1 MITNLLTTAY
11 CACTICCGPKAD
23 GITASGAKPVQ
34 GVTVAASRSI
44 PFGTRIHIEGVG
56 WRTVQ
61 DRLAKKYDS
70 RVDLFMADHKSAR
83 KFGIKRLKVTMPEQS
98 KKTLDNLK

>member
-44 PFGTRIHIEGVG
+44 PFGTVIEIEGVG
-56 WRTVQ
+56 RRVVQ
-61 DRLAKKYDS
+61 DRMHKKFDGTRMDIYFSSHKAAK
-70 RVDLFMADHKSAR
+70 H
-83 KFGIKRLKVTMPEQS
+83 FGIKRLKVTIPES
-98 KKTLDNLK
+98 KK

>member
-61 DRLAKKYDS
+61 DRMAKKYDKTRCDVYFDS
-70 RVDLFMADHKSAR
+70 HKKAR
-83 KFGIKRLKVTMPEQS
+83 EFGIKRLKVTIPES
-98 KKTLDNLK
+98 KK